1 MKQTILLAPLISV
14 AAAYEMDKMAF
25 AYHQI
30 RHGARAPKESNLEH
44 IGDDINEFTVGT
56 KQLTQQ
62 GMR

>member
-1 MKQTILLAPLISV
+1 MMNNMLFAALSSL